1 MIFPEL
7 PALAAPELA
16 ARVQHALDHKT
27 KPLGALGRIEAL
39 ALQLALI
46 QGRERP
52 ALQQPQ
58 LVVYAADHGLSRR
71 GVSAYPREVTP
82 QMVAN
87 MLAGGAAVS
96 VLARQQ
102 GLALHIADCGVDAP
116 LAAGAIDLRVAAGT
130 ADASA
135 GPAMTTEQAERALRN
150 GMALVERLPGN
161 ALLLGEMGIGNTS
174 SASLLMQRLTGLPL
188 VDCVGRGTGLDDAG
202 LERKL
207 AVLSEAL
214 AMNAAAQGPLQ
225 VAAALG
231 GFEILTMAGSV
242 MAAAAQRRVVL
253 VDGFITSAAVALAQA
268 LRPGVLAACVFAH
281 RSAEGPHARWLQQL
295 GAQPLLDLDLRLG
308 EGSGAALAWPLL
320 PAACTLLAEMASF
333 ESAGVSNRPD

>member
-1 MIFPEL
+1 MILPEL
-7 PALAAPELA
+7 PALADAGLA
-16 ARVQHALDHKT
+16 ARVQHAIDHKT

-46 QGRERP
+46 QGVERP
-52 ALQQPQ
+52 QLHAPQ

-96 VLARQQ
+96 VLAHQQ
-102 GLALHIADCGVDAP
+102 GLALTIVDCGVDAR
-116 LAAGAIDLRVAAGT
+116 LADGAVDLRIAAGT

-135 GPAMTTEQAERALRN
+135 GPAMSIVQAEQAVRN
-150 GMALVERLPGN
+150 GSAFVERLPGN

-188 VDCVGRGTGLDDAG
+188 ADCVGRGTGVDDAG
-202 LERKL
+202 LARKQ
-207 AVLSEAL
+207 AVLQQAL
-214 AMNAAAQGPLQ
+214 AANAGAQAPLEI
-225 VAAALG
+225 AAALG

-242 MAAAAQRRVVL
+242 IAAAAQRRVVL
-253 VDGFITSAAVALAQA
+253 VDGFITTAAVAVAEA

-281 RSAEGPHARWLQQL
+281 RSAEGPHVRWLQRL
-295 GAQPLLDLDLRLG
+295 GVQALLDLDLRLG

-320 PAACTLLAEMASF
+320 PAACALLADMASF
-333 ESAGVSNRPD
+333 DSAGVSNKG

>member
-1 MIFPEL
+1 MDFPDL

-46 QGRERP
+46 QGVERP
-52 ALQQPQ
+52 ALREPQ

-71 GVSAYPREVTP
+71 GVSAFPREVTP

-96 VLARQQ
+96 VLARQH
-102 GLALHIADCGVDAP
+102 GLALTIADCGVDAP
-116 LAAGAIDLRVAAGT
+116 LAPGAVDLRIAAGT
-130 ADASA
+130 ADASL
-135 GPAMTTEQAERALRN
+135 GPAMTPDQAGQALRH
-150 GMALVERLPGN
+150 GADLVSRLPGN
-161 ALLLGEMGIGNTS
+161 AWLLGEMGIGNTS

-188 VDCVGRGTGLDDAG
+188 ANCVGRGTGLDDAG
-202 LERKL
+202 LAHKL
-207 AVLSEAL
+207 AVLDRALQANVEANTPF
-214 AMNAAAQGPLQ
+214 AI
-225 VAAALG
+225 AAALG
-231 GFEILTMAGSV
+231 GFEILTIAGSV
-242 MAAAAQRRVVL
+242 IAAAAQRRVIV
-253 VDGFITSAAVALAQA
+253 VDGFITTAAVALAEA

-295 GAQPLLDLDLRLG
+295 GARPLLDLDLRLG

-320 PAACTLLAEMASF
+320 TAACALLADMASF
-333 ESAGVSNRPD
+333 ESAGVSNRD

>member
-1 MIFPEL
+1 MKFPEL
-7 PALAAPELA
+7 PALAEPSLA
-16 ARVQHALDHKT
+16 ARVQHALDYKT

-46 QGRERP
+46 QGVDKP
-52 ALQQPQ
+52 SMAQPQ

-102 GLALHIADCGVDAP
+102 GLALTIADCGVDAP
-116 LAAGAIDLRVAAGT
+116 LAVGAVDLRIAAGT

-135 GPAMTTEQAERALRN
+135 GPAMTMEQAERALGN

-188 VDCVGRGTGLDDAG
+188 MDCVGRGTGLDDAG
-202 LERKL
+202 VARKL
-207 AVLSEAL
+207 AILGEAL
-214 AMNAAAQGPLQ
+214 AANGAAQTPLQ
-225 VAAALG
+225 IAAALG
-231 GFEILTMAGSV
+231 GFEIVTMAGSV
-242 MAAAAQRRVVL
+242 IAAAARRRVVV
-253 VDGFITSAAVALAQA
+253 VDGFITTAAVALAEA

-281 RSAEGPHARWLQQL
+281 RSAEGPHVRWLQQL
-295 GAQPLLDLDLRLG
+295 GVRPLLDLDLRLG

-320 PAACTLLAEMASF
+320 TAASALLADMASF
-333 ESAGVSNRPD
+333 ESAGVSNKD

>member
-1 MIFPEL
+1 MKFSDL
-7 PALAAPELA
+7 PALAEPGLA

-46 QGRERP
+46 QGIERP
-52 ALQQPQ
+52 ALDLPQ
-58 LVVYAADHGLSRR
+58 LVVYAADHGLSQR

-102 GLALHIADCGVDAP
+102 GLALRIVDCGVDAP
-116 LAAGAIDLRVAAGT
+116 LAAGAVDLRVAAGT
-130 ADASA
+130 ADASV
-135 GPAMTTEQAERALRN
+135 GPAMTMAQAEQALRN
-150 GMALVERLPGN
+150 GLALVERLPGN

-174 SASLLMQRLTGLPL
+174 SASLLMQRLTGLAL
-188 VDCVGRGTGLDDAG
+188 ADCVGRGTGLDDAG
-202 LERKL
+202 LTRKL
-207 AVLSEAL
+207 AVLERAL
-214 AMNAAAQGPLQ
+214 AANSDAGAPLEI
-225 VAAALG
+225 AAALG

-242 MAAAAQRRVVL
+242 IAAAAQRRVVV
-253 VDGFITSAAVALAQA
+253 VDGFITTAAVALAEA

-281 RSAEGPHARWLQQL
+281 RSAEGPHARWLALL
-295 GAQPLLDLDLRLG
+295 GVRPLLDLELRLG

-320 PAACTLLAEMASF
+320 SAACTLLADMASF
-333 ESAGVSNRPD
+333 ESAGVSNRN